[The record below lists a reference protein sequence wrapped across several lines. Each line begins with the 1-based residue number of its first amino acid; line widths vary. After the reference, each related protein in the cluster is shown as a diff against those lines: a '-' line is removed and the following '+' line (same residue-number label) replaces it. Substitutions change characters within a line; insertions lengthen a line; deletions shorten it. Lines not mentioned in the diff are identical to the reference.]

1 MYPHIKILRPKGA
14 HIPDNPGTPETI
26 PEIPDSKVIRPEIIL
41 IIKSKTKRQSKK
53 PRGERGFLLWGCNKW
68 ERENEEMKTMMK
80 FGKWVAAEG
89 LATRGSA
96 FVNYFQ
102 SFPSPDFP

>member
-26 PEIPDSKVIRPEIIL
+26 PEIPDSKVIRPENIL
-41 IIKSKTKRQSKK
+41 IIKR
-53 PRGERGFLLWGCNKW
+53 ERGFLLWGCNKW

-102 SFPSPDFP
+102 SFTSPDFP